1 MSLFDSVRPTWI
13 RLIEKLKDRRQPIFQ
28 VVEVTGN
35 TDLQAAKNTLNAFAS
50 KHRSFSM
57 ILVKD

>member
-35 TDLQAAKNTLNAFAS
+35 TDLQAAKNTLNTFG
-50 KHRSFSM
+50 SM

>member
-35 TDLQAAKNTLNAFAS
+35 TDLQAAKNTLTTFGS